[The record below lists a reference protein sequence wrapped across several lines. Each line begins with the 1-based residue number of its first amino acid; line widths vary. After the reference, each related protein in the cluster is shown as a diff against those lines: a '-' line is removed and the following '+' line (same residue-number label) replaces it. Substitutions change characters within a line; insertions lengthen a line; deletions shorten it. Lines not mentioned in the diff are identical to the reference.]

1 MIKNIPY
8 FKYIECADF
17 IYSVDSVV
25 ITFSFEQEIAEKIF
39 SSLDFIHGLF
49 SCIDI
54 KSDVEFYYQRIVFE
68 TNYNSTN
75 YKNLKSHIAISRG
88 LDGTA
93 NGFIHFNPN
102 RLFQSEKAYDE
113 IKRFL
118 GICSSVTVKKCDVAI
133 DMPYDITSLTPMKSR
148 KSMMVYI
155 ESRKSYTFYWG
166 KRNEEGYAKLYS
178 KSLKNKLDTPVTRLE
193 ITLGNPDEG
202 DWNKVLANAVP
213 PIYVPPFRTGD
224 PQIRLTSPE
233 LVIIKLASYLLNG
246 ILQRVMIFRILELY
260 EDKARRKIVKDIIL
274 TGSQQLRVDYEAIN
288 KIVKDVIEDII
299 GNQCD

>member
-1 MIKNIPY
+1 MFIESLLDADGYQKVKADWSYTFELKGYVRSRVPLTKAELGRLSSRGRVIIMIKNIPY

-39 SSLDFIHGLF
+39 SSLDYIHGLF

-54 KSDVEFYYQRIVFE
+54 KSDVELLYQRIVFE

-113 IKRFL
+113 IKQFA
-118 GICSSVTVKKCDVAI
+118 VKK
-133 DMPYDITSLTPMKSR
+133 S
-148 KSMMVYI
+148 
-155 ESRKSYTFYWG
+155 F
-166 KRNEEGYAKLYS
+166 
-178 KSLKNKLDTPVTRLE
+178 
-193 ITLGNPDEG
+193 
-202 DWNKVLANAVP
+202 WNKM
-213 PIYVPPFRTGD
+213 
-224 PQIRLTSPE
+224 QITCWSNLMLFKKS
-233 LVIIKLASYLLNG
+233 S
-246 ILQRVMIFRILELY
+246 
-260 EDKARRKIVKDIIL
+260 
-274 TGSQQLRVDYEAIN
+274 AI
-288 KIVKDVIEDII
+288 
-299 GNQCD
+299 